1 MSAFISRALLALILL
16 GASLPVFA
24 LPTLG
29 LGPFGPGVQ
38 DGSAPFNADGNCASD
53 TALANPGDDCGEKN
67 NQVRTQDTVI
77 YNWSVTAGNYT
88 PGQPS
93 LKNVIFEQ
101 VLKPSA
107 NAVVT
112 FDKIPIRCTEE
123 AGGGTNPVSSI
134 TTESNGDIKL
144 VCNLG
149 EFNEGEQLSFPSVVK
164 VLGESW
170 NGSSYTSSQRVYSNA
185 DDGTPNAVTASFADI
200 GPTLISSRPSVDLSS
215 GVFRGYYLY
224 GARDV
229 GQGVEN
235 GYYTWVNLRTSTN
248 RRTGNEALSQPFE
261 FLLDVSATKG
271 AENGPDYSVSG
282 FEYYMVSCSPNPYFW
297 HDQVYGSES
306 KGSGDPIDKKVI
318 DSGTCSTSR
327 TDPANPASPYKI
339 TISGADLSGSRFP
352 TQAGG
357 GIDLS
362 AGPYYYTNTVARFFI
377 PMRVI
382 DMADGVINGSGEI
395 FIKGTLKNFDPLG
408 MSGTENFNAGKEPGY
423 NGQPMPGGSISNNIA
438 PPYSYRLIP
447 KGNFGDYAF
456 KSNRDTGAGYSFF
469 IPGNSH
475 SGQGVLAPGQSYP
488 HTLHFGNGGAVD
500 LTNPRTCV
508 AFDNTTQK
516 LTDRGNT
523 GGTTGTY
530 AYVGSYASSGFD
542 YTNYIV
548 EYGHADYTGD
558 DPLSGGYNNQT
569 GLYEGHWDKQ
579 RAVHC
584 DDDVTDWKTD
594 PTQVGNGIDDVN
606 LVRARLKDSVV
617 NTAALTSAQYIRFV
631 VPLQIR
637 EQFYTGPHAGDAIP
651 SGTVGA
657 GFGSA
662 RSDQWASN
670 WTTRR
675 YKASPQNG
683 YTDGDRV
690 IISRSTSR
698 LDSESLT
705 PLAAPGSTTTTL
717 AGRQIVW
724 KLTAAI
730 QSMMQEPPQESG
742 VQIINELPPEVS
754 YNQNCT
760 ANYTDASGNVIGT
773 PPDLVQ
779 NNTGRNGN
787 AKPGYTRLI
796 WNLGSVFAN
805 DAITPRIIC
814 TDSDPLAPNGTPVV
828 NYAEIRGDSLADPLP
843 ARSDEHTITLE
854 QIGSIQVSKEVDTTL
869 DNTNENQ
876 KYTLSW
882 ANFAPSFAIDPPTI
896 IDVFSY
902 NGDDNGSN
910 ARSPKS
916 KFSGVL
922 RLTGAPTTTWLGGE
936 TDGAPLGTWYYTT
949 DAPATINY
957 DPDNNNS
964 NWVTEAAL
972 GGDFSQVTAIKFV
985 SAYPLEK
992 DGDPHQ
998 GMKATYTLQA
1008 GDSANPL
1015 STAANQP
1022 GDAYTNLFT
1031 LDTPSLPA
1039 AQFLKS
1045 NATTVEVASYYV
1057 GDLVFADVD
1066 GDLKYTEG
1074 VDVPV
1079 PDGVT
1084 VQLHKASDN
1093 SLVDSTVTGIEGRG
1107 RYLFKDVGGGD
1118 FYVTIP
1124 ASQFASNAV
1133 LKYWNSLVTT
1143 AGSDDDVNEDDDQD
1157 GYRTAAV
1164 SASGVRTHVFT
1175 LSATAPLP
1183 GESPK
1188 GNEPLGDNVAGLTIP
1203 RGDDFTNLSI
1213 DIALK
1218 PALDFGDAPDSYGGA
1233 GHAQPL
1239 TPQVYLGVISPDT
1252 ELSPQNQ
1259 ANGGTDGT
1267 GDNNASKRDEDGV
1280 KFIDPV
1286 NTTDTQ
1292 LRTQV
1297 SAVNKSNQAAT
1308 LIVWVDFNQNGT
1320 FDSGE
1325 ARSRAIPAGF
1335 NSVVQLEWLNLPAG
1349 TIKPGQ
1355 LWVRARISTDSYLTA
1370 DNASGAL
1377 FDGEVEDYVVMVD
1390 GGVNVSGRVFIDS
1403 NSSGTS
1409 DAGEPG
1415 IARHTVVLYDTVNGT
1430 CQSTYTDANGHYA
1443 FRAVAAGD
1451 YQVYQAQGETVPVPR
1466 QCNPA
1471 QPKNPSGY
1479 ASTSPDA
1486 LSFTV
1491 GTTDITGKDFAE
1503 SKGPVFEPDH
1513 RSDVLPGNVVF
1524 YPHTF
1529 STPTSGSVRF
1539 TTSPDLTD
1547 AAPGWSHL
1555 TYRDTNCDG
1564 VLNGTEA
1571 NTPIEGINFG
1581 VNAGSRF
1588 CIVNKVYAPA
1598 DRPHGDQYPITT
1610 TAAFTA
1616 TGATSAV
1623 ALQVHDVTT
1632 VGGKVS
1638 PATSV
1643 TLEVG
1648 SSRLVLRKTVQNKTQ
1663 NTAETETLNQARPG
1677 DFLTYRIYYRNT
1689 GTGPITD
1696 LEIDDTIPD
1705 YTGYVTNSARCDNQ
1719 PAGLNC
1725 MPEVDVPDLRWLFS
1739 GTLPGGAKGAV
1750 SYEVMVDQG
1759 TLPGAVND
1767 NDVDSYTTD
1776 DLQ

>member
-1 MSAFISRALLALILL
+1 MSAFISRALLALTLL

-29 LGPFGPGVQ
+29 LGPFGSGVQ
-38 DGSAPFNADGNCASD
+38 DGSAPFNVDGNCASA
-53 TALANPGDDCGEKN
+53 TVLANPGDDCGDSN
-67 NQVRTQDTVI
+67 NQVRSQDTVI
-77 YNWSVTAGNYT
+77 YNWSVTANNYT
-88 PGQPS
+88 PGQPA
-93 LKNVIFEQ
+93 LKNVVFEQ
-101 VLKPSA
+101 VLKSSA
-107 NAVVT
+107 NAAVT
-112 FDKIPIRCTEE
+112 FDGIPARCKEKD
-123 AGGGTNPVSSI
+123 GGGTNPPSSI
-134 TTESNGDIKL
+134 STESNGDIKL

-149 EFNEGEQLSFPSVVK
+149 EFDEGEQLSFTSAVK

-185 DDGTPNAVTASFADI
+185 DDGTPNATTASFADI
-200 GPTLISSRPSVDLSS
+200 GPTLISSRPTVDLSS
-215 GVFRGYYLY
+215 GAFRGYYTY
-224 GARDV
+224 GSRDV
-229 GQGVEN
+229 GQGVES
-235 GYYTWVNLRTSTN
+235 GYYTWVHLRTSTN

-261 FLLDVSATKG
+261 FLLDVSATKDS
-271 AENGPDYSVSG
+271 EDGPDYSTSG
-282 FEYYMVSCSPNPYFW
+282 FEYYMVKCRPNPYFW
-297 HDQVYGSES
+297 QDQVYGNES
-306 KGSGDPIDKKVI
+306 KGVNEPIDKKVI
-318 DSGTCSTSR
+318 DSGICSESR
-327 TDPANPASPYKI
+327 TDPDNPASPYKI

-352 TQAGG
+352 KQAGG
-357 GIDLS
+357 GVDLS
-362 AGPYYYTNTVARFFI
+362 AGPYYFTNAVALFFI

-382 DMADGVINGSGEI
+382 DMADGVINGDGDI

-408 MSGTENFNAGKEPGY
+408 MSGTSNFNAGKEPGY
-423 NGQPMPGGSISNNIA
+423 NGQPMPGGVISNNIA
-438 PPYSYRLIP
+438 PPYHYRLIP
-447 KGNFGDYAF
+447 KGSFGDYAL
-456 KSNRDTGAGYSFF
+456 KSVPDEGDGYTPFV
-469 IPGNSH
+469 GGDSH

-488 HTLHFGNGGAVD
+488 NMLHFGNGGAVD
-500 LTNPRTCV
+500 LTDPRGCV

-523 GGTTGTY
+523 GATAGTY
-530 AYVGSYASSGFD
+530 AYVGSRSKAGFD
-542 YTNYIV
+542 HTNYIV

-558 DPLSGGYNNQT
+558 DPLSGGYDNQT
-569 GLYEGHWDKQ
+569 GLYEGNWDRQ
-579 RAVHC
+579 RAVRC

-594 PTQVGNGIDDVN
+594 PNQVGNGIDDVN
-606 LVRARLKDSVV
+606 LVRVRLKDSVA
-617 NTAALTSAQYIRFV
+617 NTAALTSSQYIRLM

-637 EQFYTGPHAGDAIP
+637 EQFYTGPHAGQVIP
-651 SGTVGA
+651 AGTVGA
-657 GFGSA
+657 GFGSV
-662 RSDQWASN
+662 RSDQWISN
-670 WTTRR
+670 WTTRS

-683 YTDGDRV
+683 SIDGDRV
-690 IISRSTSR
+690 IISRSTAR
-698 LDSESLT
+698 LDSESLA
-705 PLAAPGSTTTTL
+705 PKAAPDSTTTTL
-717 AGRQIVW
+717 AGGQIVW
-724 KLTAAI
+724 KLTTSI
-730 QSMMQEPPQESG
+730 QSSLPTPPLESG
-742 VQIINELPPEVS
+742 VRIINELPPEVS
-754 YNQNCT
+754 YNSSCT
-760 ANYTDASGNVIGT
+760 ANYTDANGNVIGT

-779 NNTGRNGN
+779 SNTDRHGN
-787 AKPGYTRLI
+787 AKTGYTRLI
-796 WNLGSVFAN
+796 WNLGSVYAN
-805 DAITPRIIC
+805 TPIAPRVIC
-814 TDSDPLAPNGTPVV
+814 TDSDPLASNGTPVV
-828 NYAEIRGDSLADPLP
+828 NYAEIRGDSLASPLP
-843 ARSDEHTITLE
+843 NRSDEHTITLE
-854 QIGSIQVSKEVDTTL
+854 QIGSIRVSKEVDTTL
-869 DNTNENQ
+869 DNVNEDQ

-882 ANFAPSFAIDPPTI
+882 ANFASSFAIEPPTI
-896 IDVFSY
+896 IDVFPH
-902 NGDDNGSN
+902 NGDGNGGSP
-910 ARSPKS
+910 RDPKS
-916 KFSGVL
+916 KFSGAL
-922 RLTGAPTTTWLGGE
+922 RLTGAPTTTWLGGG

-957 DPDNNNS
+957 DPDNNTS

-985 SAYPLEK
+985 SAHKLEQ

-1008 GDSANPL
+1008 GDRANPQ
-1015 STAANQP
+1015 SAAANQP
-1022 GDAYTNLFT
+1022 GDSYTNLFT

-1057 GDLVFADVD
+1057 GDMVFADVN

-1074 VDVPV
+1074 VDVPA

-1093 SLVDSTVTGIEGRG
+1093 SLVDSTVTGLEGRG

-1133 LKYWNSLVTT
+1133 LKYWNSLVTA
-1143 AGSDDDVNEDDDQD
+1143 AGNDDDVNEDNDQD

-1175 LSATAPLP
+1175 LSAIPPAP
-1183 GESPK
+1183 GEAPR
-1188 GNEPLGDNVAGLTIP
+1188 GNEPLGDNIAGLTIP

-1233 GHAQPL
+1233 GHMQAL
-1239 TPQVYLGVISPDT
+1239 TPLVYLGVISPDT

-1259 ANGGTDGT
+1259 ANGGADGT

-1292 LRTQV
+1292 LRTHV

-1308 LIVWVDFNQNGT
+1308 LMVWVDFNQNGT
-1320 FDSGE
+1320 FDAGE
-1325 ARSRAIPAGF
+1325 ARSRAISAGF
-1335 NSVVQLEWLNLPAG
+1335 NGIVQLEWLDLPAG
-1349 TIKPGQ
+1349 TIQSGQ
-1355 LWVRARISTDSYLTA
+1355 LWLRARISTDSNLTA

-1403 NSSGTS
+1403 NSSGIS

-1415 IARHTVVLYDTVNGT
+1415 IARHTVVLYDTANGT
-1430 CQSTYTDANGHYA
+1430 CQSAYTDANGRYA

-1466 QCNPA
+1466 QCDPA
-1471 QPKNPSGY
+1471 RLKNPSGY

-1503 SKGPVFEPDH
+1503 NKGPVFEPDH
-1513 RSDVLPGNVVF
+1513 RSDILPGNVVF
-1524 YPHTF
+1524 YSHTF

-1539 TTSPDLTD
+1539 TTSPDLATTS
-1547 AAPGWSHL
+1547 GWSHL

-1571 NTPIEGINFG
+1571 NTPIEGMNFG

-1623 ALQVHDVTT
+1623 NLPVQDVTT
-1632 VGGKVS
+1632 VGGKLN
-1638 PATSV
+1638 PTTPV
-1643 TLEVG
+1643 TPEVG
-1648 SSRLVLRKTVQNKTQ
+1648 SSRLVLRKTVQNTTQ
-1663 NTAETETLNQARPG
+1663 NTPETETLNQARPG
-1677 DFLTYRIYYRNT
+1677 DFLTYRIYYRNA

-1696 LEIDDTIPD
+1696 LEIDDAIPD
-1705 YTGYVTNSARCDNQ
+1705 YTGYVTNSARCANQ

-1725 MPEVDVPDLRWLFS
+1725 VPNVALPDLKWLFT
-1739 GTLPGGAKGAV
+1739 GTLSGGAKGAV
-1750 SYEVMVDQG
+1750 SYEVMVDQ
-1759 TLPGAVND
+1759 
-1767 NDVDSYTTD
+1767 
-1776 DLQ
+1776 